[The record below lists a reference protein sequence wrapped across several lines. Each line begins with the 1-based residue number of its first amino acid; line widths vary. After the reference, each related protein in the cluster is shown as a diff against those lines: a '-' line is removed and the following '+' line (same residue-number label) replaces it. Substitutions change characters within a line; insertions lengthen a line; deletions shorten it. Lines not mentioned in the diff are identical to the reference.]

1 MSGVRTVVVAGNPRA
16 GSRTRTAAELAARA
30 VLDAGG
36 LGGGPCTVVDL
47 AELAPY
53 LLAAPTPETVKAAVA
68 TAVEADLL
76 VVASPTYKGTYTGL
90 LKVFLDQIGT
100 GALAGS
106 VAIPLLV
113 MGSPAHTLA
122 VETHLRP
129 LLVELGAQVPT
140 PGLAL
145 IESDLPDPPPDSV
158 REVPPTVLS
167 DWAARVGPSVRR
179 LVAARLPEP
188 EEARP

>member
-1 MSGVRTVVVAGNPRA
+1 MSGVRTVVVAGNPRV
-16 GSRTRTAAELAARA
+16 GSRTRTAAEQAARA
-30 VLDAGG
+30 VLDAAGLHGG
-36 LGGGPCTVVDL
+36 AFTVIDL

-53 LLAAPTPETVKAAVA
+53 LLASPTPEAVRAAVA
-68 TAVEADLL
+68 TAVDADVLL
-76 VVASPTYKGTYTGL
+76 VASPTYKGTYTGL
-90 LKVFLDQIGT
+90 LKVFCDQIAT

-106 VAIPLLV
+106 VAVPLLV

-145 IESDLPDPPPDSV
+145 TESALAEPSA
-158 REVPPTVLS
+158 VLA
-167 DWAARVGPSVRR
+167 DWAARVGPAVRR
-179 LVAARLPEP
+179 LVAARVPVP
-188 EEARP
+188 EEVRP

>member
-1 MSGVRTVVVAGNPRA
+1 MSGVRTVVVVGNPRP

-30 VLDAGG
+30 VLDAAG
-36 LGGGPCTVVDL
+36 LAGAELTVIDL

-53 LLAAPTPETVKAAVA
+53 LLAGPTPETVKAAVA
-68 TAVEADLL
+68 TAVDADVLL
-76 VVASPTYKGTYTGL
+76 VASPTYKGTYTGL
-90 LKVFLDQIGT
+90 LKVFCDQIAT

-113 MGSPAHTLA
+113 MGSLAHTLA

-145 IESDLPDPPPDSV
+145 IESDLPDPSV
-158 REVPPTVLS
+158 VLS